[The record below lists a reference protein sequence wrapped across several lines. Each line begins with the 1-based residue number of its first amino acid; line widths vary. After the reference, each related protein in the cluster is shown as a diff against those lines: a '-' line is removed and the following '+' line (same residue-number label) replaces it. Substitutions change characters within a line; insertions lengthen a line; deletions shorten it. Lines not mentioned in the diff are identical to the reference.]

1 MHLFSIR
8 SRRRITALA
17 AAVLALGAGAC
28 KDSTSPEEEPEVV
41 SMRIT
46 PAGLAAI
53 TVSSTGVVTGTLSV
67 PAGGTRSFTVEFLN
81 AAGVPDPVV
90 DGSEFQ
96 VSVAPAAGITFT
108 RTGPFAGTL
117 TGGAAGTV
125 AVQFGLLH
133 IEENH
138 NDFGPFTVNV
148 SVVAPVVM
156 AGQ

>member
-1 MHLFSIR
+1 MHQMFSIT
-8 SRRRITALA
+8 RRRFAALA
-17 AAVLALGAGAC
+17 VAALALSAGAC

-41 SMRIT
+41 TMRIT
-46 PAGLAAI
+46 PAGGAAV
-53 TVSSTGVVTGTLSV
+53 TVNSTGVVTGTLTV
-67 PAGGTRSFTVEFLN
+67 PAAGSRAFTVEFLN
-81 AAGVPDPVV
+81 AAGQPDPVV
-90 DGSEFQ
+90 DASTFQ
-96 VSVAPAAGITFT
+96 VSVTPGSGITFV

-148 SVVAPVVM
+148 SVTAPAPAVM
-156 AGQ
+156 N

>member
-1 MHLFSIR
+1 MHSFSTF
-8 SRRRITALA
+8 SRRRFTVLA
-17 AAVLALGAGAC
+17 AALLTLGTGAC
-28 KDSTSPEEEPEVV
+28 KDSTAPEEEPEVV
-41 SMRIT
+41 TMRIT
-46 PAGLAAI
+46 PAGGTAI
-53 TVSSTGVVTGTLSV
+53 TVGSTGTVTGSLTV

-81 AAGVPDPVV
+81 AAGQPDPIV
-90 DGSEFQ
+90 DGSTFQ
-96 VSVAPAAGITFT
+96 VSVTPSAGITFA

-148 SVVAPVVM
+148 TVTPPPV
-156 AGQ
+156 